1 MHYEKDF
8 QYGRQQEAAILEILK
23 GKLDADVELSV
34 DKWSKFDY
42 SSAIKNIE
50 LKSRNNKMRKY
61 PKTMI
66 TANKAHVE
74 EGKDT
79 FFVFAFKDKVAY
91 IKYDKMEFDSFEKR
105 PFSRESMPDDEKDHF
120 FIPVDKL
127 TVLHEF

>member
-8 QYGRQQEAAILEILK
+8 QYGRKQESAIFDILK
-23 GKLDADVELSV
+23 GKLDAAVELCIE
-34 DKWSKFDY
+34 KYSKFDY
-42 SSAIKNIE
+42 HSAKNNIE
-50 LKSRNNKMRKY
+50 LKSRYNKMRKY
-61 PKTMI
+61 PTTMI

-74 EGKDT
+74 EGKET
-79 FFVFAFKDKVAY
+79 LFVFAFKDKVAY
-91 IKYDKMEFDSFEKR
+91 IKYEKGVFDTFEKR